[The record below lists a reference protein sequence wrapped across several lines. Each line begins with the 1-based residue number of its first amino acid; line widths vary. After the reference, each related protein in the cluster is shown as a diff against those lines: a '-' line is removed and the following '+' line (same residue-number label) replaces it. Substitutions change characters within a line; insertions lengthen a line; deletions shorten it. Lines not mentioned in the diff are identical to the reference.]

1 MSGGAAWTVVLDA
14 SVVIN
19 LIHAGRLDLLGKIA
33 GYHFVV
39 PDQVIAL
46 EVTYPEQAKALSA
59 ALEAGWLRRVESI
72 DTLEIELY
80 AQLSAV
86 MGKGEA
92 ACLSMAAHRGWMVAC
107 DEGGRFRR
115 EAELR
120 IGRDKIVNTP
130 GLIVLAI
137 RRGVLTV
144 EDADR
149 IKDILAQRRYVM
161 PFASFRDLI

>member
-1 MSGGAAWTVVLDA
+1 VSGGAARTVVLDA

-46 EVTYPEQAKALSA
+46 EVTYPREAEALAA
-59 ALEAGWLRRVESI
+59 ALEAGWVRRVESI

-80 AQLSAV
+80 AQLSSV

-92 ACLSMAAHRGWMVAC
+92 ACLAMAAHRGWMVAC

-115 EAELR
+115 EAEVR

-161 PFASFRDLI
+161 PFASFRDLL

>member
-1 MSGGAAWTVVLDA
+1 
-14 SVVIN
+14 
-19 LIHAGRLDLLGKIA
+19 
-33 GYHFVV
+33 VV

-46 EVTYPEQAKALSA
+46 EVTYPREAEALAA
-59 ALEAGWLRRVESI
+59 ALEAGWVRRVESI

-80 AQLSAV
+80 AQLSSV

-92 ACLSMAAHRGWMVAC
+92 ACLAMAANRGWMVAC

-115 EAELR
+115 EAEVR

-161 PFASFRDLI
+161 PFASFRDLL